1 LRSLQLG
8 IKWTVDRVLAAFAL
22 VVLAPVFAA
31 IWVWVRRDAGK
42 PVFITQLRAG
52 KDGVPF
58 RLLKVRSMVPNAVQ
72 LGQQL
77 GITDDLFGVVADDPR
92 ITKSG
97 RVLRRTGLDELPQ
110 LVNILRGEMSVVGPR
125 PDLVEQVANYTEAD
139 RRRLAVRPGLT
150 GWSQTHGR
158 DEIGWPERI
167 EQDVWYIDHWSLWL
181 DLKIV
186 ALTFAEV
193 FRSDPEPVEDTM
205 NIERARALADGTS
218 AGGPAAHRMDADA

>member
-1 LRSLQLG
+1 MRGAQLVV
-8 IKWTVDRVLAAFAL
+8 KWVVDRILAALGL

-31 IWVWVRRDAGK
+31 IWVWVRRDAGR

-72 LGQQL
+72 VGQELGL
-77 GITDDLFGVVADDPR
+77 TDDPYGVVPDDPR
-92 ITKSG
+92 ITSSG

-125 PDLVEQVANYTEAD
+125 PDLVEQVANYSDAD
-139 RRRLAVRPGLT
+139 RRRLAMRPGLT

-158 DEIGWPERI
+158 EEIGWPERI
-167 EQDVWYIDHWSLWL
+167 EQDVWYIENWSLLL

-186 ALTFAEV
+186 VLTFAQL
-193 FRSDPEPVEDTM
+193 FRSEPEPVEDTM
-205 NIERARALADGTS
+205 NIERARSARERADE
-218 AGGPAAHRMDADA
+218 P

>member
-1 LRSLQLG
+1 MRRAQLAL
-8 IKWTVDRVLAAFAL
+8 KWISDRALAALGL
-22 VVLAPVFAA
+22 VLLAPVFGA

-42 PVFITQLRAG
+42 PVFISQFRAG

-58 RLLKVRSMVPNAVQ
+58 RLLKVRTMVPNAVAVGQ
-72 LGQQL
+72 ELGL
-77 GITDDLFGVVADDPR
+77 TDDPFGVVPEDPR
-92 ITKSG
+92 ITRSG

-125 PDLVEQVANYTEAD
+125 PDLVEQAAHYTEAD

-158 DEIGWPERI
+158 EEIGWPERI

-181 DLKIV
+181 DLKILF
-186 ALTFAEV
+186 LTLAQL
-193 FRSDPEPVEDTM
+193 FRRDPEPAEDTM
-205 NIERARALADGTS
+205 NIERARAARERSDD
-218 AGGPAAHRMDADA
+218 P